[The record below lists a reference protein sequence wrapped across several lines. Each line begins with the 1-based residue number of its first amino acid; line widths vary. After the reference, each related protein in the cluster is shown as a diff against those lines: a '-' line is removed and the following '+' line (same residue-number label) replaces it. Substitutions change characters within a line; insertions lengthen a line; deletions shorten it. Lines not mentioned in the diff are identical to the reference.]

1 MRNTLIFSCFLVLFS
16 CSQKSEEEKPAIKWN
31 QEKSVH
37 LNKELAIEEELQ
49 IKMFIERYRQWKFE
63 TTGTGLRICFLEKGT
78 GELAAVGDVVQ
89 VEAKYTLLDGTL
101 CHQTEADEIE
111 EFTVDKSDI
120 ESGVQEAIKKMHVG
134 DKVKLIIPFRLAQG
148 LVGNLQ
154 EIPPLATLVVD
165 LNLIGN

>member
-1 MRNTLIFSCFLVLFS
+1 MKISLFFWCLIILFA
-16 CSQKSEEEKPAIKWN
+16 CSEKSVDEQPEIKWN

-49 IKMFIERYRQWKFE
+49 IKMFIERHLQWKFE
-63 TTGTGLRICFLEKGT
+63 TTGTGLRMCFLEKGT
-78 GELAAVGDVVQ
+78 GELAKVGDIVQ
-89 VEAKYTLLDGTL
+89 VESNYSLLDGTL
-101 CHQTEADEIE
+101 CHQTKSDEVE
-111 EFTVDKSDI
+111 EFTVDKSDV

-148 LVGNLQ
+148 LVGDLQ

-165 LNLIGN
+165 LKLIKI